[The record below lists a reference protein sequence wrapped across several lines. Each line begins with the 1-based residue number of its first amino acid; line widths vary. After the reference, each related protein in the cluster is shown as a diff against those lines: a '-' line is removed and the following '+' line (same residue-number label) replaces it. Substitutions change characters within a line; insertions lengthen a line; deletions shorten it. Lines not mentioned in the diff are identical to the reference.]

1 MASVC
6 IIMHA
11 RLFQWRLFSNIGRI
25 LHNPSYSHPLK
36 ILARASKTNL
46 GNLSNVSFVFS
57 NFCHKCKHAKV
68 GQSMMLGFKVKV
80 AIKYVLIQF
89 SFLII

>member
-1 MASVC
+1 
-6 IIMHA
+6 
-11 RLFQWRLFSNIGRI
+11 
-25 LHNPSYSHPLK
+25 
-36 ILARASKTNL
+36 
-46 GNLSNVSFVFS
+46 VFS